1 MSATRCAADEELLD
15 VRRHVVCCM
24 LHVACFMLYVACCML
39 YVTYCC
45 CLRSCWT
52 CADSMGPVE
61 PRLLQKHGRGWWGRS
76 RGNAQTMRACSA
88 LCLRNSSEVT
98 SWPVCLPAGG
108 AAKPQWDSGVATL
121 VRMPS
126 VSASVRP
133 LVTSQSTEYLIRGQ
147 HADRMRRHVA
157 RDPLHGA
164 RWAQAD
170 AIARRLIPAS

>member
-1 MSATRCAADEELLD
+1 M
-15 VRRHVVCCM
+15 RRHVVCCM

-61 PRLLQKHGRGWWGRS
+61 PRLLRKHGRGWWGRS

-98 SWPVCLPAGG
+98 SWPGLSACWRRCEAAVGLRCGYSG
-108 AAKPQWDSGVATL
+108 AHAICKRLGATSRYFPVHGVSGSRPTCGSHATP
-121 VRMPS
+121 RRTR
-126 VSASVRP
+126 SA
-133 LVTSQSTEYLIRGQ
+133 
-147 HADRMRRHVA
+147 
-157 RDPLHGA
+157 
-164 RWAQAD
+164 
-170 AIARRLIPAS
+170 ARRAVGPGRRDSSSSRTSITHDAGTSHKLS